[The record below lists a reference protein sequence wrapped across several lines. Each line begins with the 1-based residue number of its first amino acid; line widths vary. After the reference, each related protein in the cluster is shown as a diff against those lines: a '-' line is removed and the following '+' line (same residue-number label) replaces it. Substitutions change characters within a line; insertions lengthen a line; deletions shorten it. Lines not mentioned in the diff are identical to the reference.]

1 MKPHNSKP
9 LTIALNRGRILDEC
23 LPMLAAA
30 GIEPIEPI
38 EGSRKLVFD
47 TRGGDSRLVV
57 MRGADV
63 PTYVEY
69 GAADIGITGKD
80 TLLEYG
86 GAGFYERLDLQD
98 RALPDHD
105 RRARSARRSTAAS
118 LRVATKFVNIAKRYF
133 AEQGRQVEVIGL
145 SGAMEIAPLMGL
157 ADCIV
162 DIVDTGNTLL
172 ANGLEAR
179 DVIAQV
185 STRVIVNRASL
196 KMRFDEIEALL
207 KRLEAVGR
215 TRGSGAM
222 ADIDVRR
229 LSSGDA
235 DFDGGARTR

>member
-1 MKPHNSKP
+1 MKKSSNKRP
-9 LTIALNRGRILDEC
+9 LTIALNRGRILDQC

-30 GIEPIEPI
+30 GIEPDEPI
-38 EGSRKLVFD
+38 DGSRKLVFAS
-47 TRGGDSRLVV
+47 REAHVRLVV

-69 GAADIGITGKD
+69 GAADVGITGKD

-86 GAGFYERLDLQD
+86 GTGFYERLDLEI
-98 RALPDHD
+98 
-105 RRARSARRSTAAS
+105 ARCRIMTAVPVGVQLGAGS

-133 AEQGRQVEVIGL
+133 GEKGRQAEIIRL

-179 DVIAQV
+179 DVVAHV

-196 KMRFDEIEALL
+196 KMRFDEIETLL
-207 KRLEAVGR
+207 QRLGDVVRKR
-215 TRGSGAM
+215 
-222 ADIDVRR
+222 
-229 LSSGDA
+229 
-235 DFDGGARTR
+235 ARDHG